1 MVVSFS
7 LLIHD
12 DYIFRDRGQ
21 LDVKGKGLLS
31 TYFLL
36 GQNGNLMT
44 EPEDH
49 YCNLPLIS
57 QDGVQMQ
64 VTEIKGEKKQKTISE
79 TCNVL

>member
-1 MVVSFS
+1 MAISFS

-36 GQNGNLMT
+36 GQNGNVMT
-44 EPEDH
+44 EPEDL

-57 QDGVQMQ
+57 RDGVQMQ
-64 VTEIKGEKKQKTISE
+64 VTEIKGETKRKTISE

>member
-1 MVVSFS
+1 MFVRFS

-21 LDVKGKGLLS
+21 LDVKGKGLLN

-36 GQNGNLMT
+36 GQKGNLMT

-57 QDGVQMQ
+57 QDGVQIQ
-64 VTEIKGEKKQKTISE
+64 VMEIKGGKKRKTISE
-79 TCNVL
+79 TCNVI